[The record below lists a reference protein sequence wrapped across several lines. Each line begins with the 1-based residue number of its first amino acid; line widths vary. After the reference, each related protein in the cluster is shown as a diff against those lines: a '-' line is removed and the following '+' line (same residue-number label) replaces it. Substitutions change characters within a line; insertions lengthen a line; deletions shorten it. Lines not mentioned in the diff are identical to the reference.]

1 MTKHFVTALVFI
13 INETKPIIQNKN
25 QRHFTNDDPTN
36 DKQRRYQLTVTS

>member
-25 QRHFTNDDPTN
+25 Q
-36 DKQRRYQLTVTS
+36 QTSQMMIQQTISKGVII